1 MKVSALP
8 RAALLSAIQGYRK
21 YISPLFPPTCRY
33 VPSCSE
39 YAIIAIRR
47 FGCIKGG
54 WMATKRVVRCNPWH
68 TCGYDPVP
76 EKEEADAPCARVK

>member
-1 MKVSALP
+1 MKVSALFNNV
-8 RAALLSAIQGYRK
+8 LVGAIQGYRT

-54 WMATKRVVRCNPWH
+54 WMATKRIFRCNPWH

-76 EKEEADAPCARVK
+76 EKEETGVSCAHVK